1 MNEPV
6 LFTLAG
12 AEPLTVEGSIQ
23 TYDCFVYDQQR
34 RLNVLESAGER
45 KPLIR
50 AITES
55 SDRSS
60 ILGLDVTT
68 YMTEARGEGDR
79 PD

>member
-1 MNEPV
+1 MNEPF

-12 AEPLTVEGSIQ
+12 AEPLAAKRTIQ
-23 TYDCFVYDQQR
+23 TCGCFVYDQQR
-34 RLNVLESAGER
+34 RLNVLEQAGER
-45 KPLIR
+45 KPLVEVMMER
-50 AITES
+50 

-60 ILGLDVTT
+60 MLGLDVTT

>member
-1 MNEPV
+1 MDEPF

-12 AEPLTVEGSIQ
+12 AERLAVKGTIQ
-23 TYDCFVYDQQR
+23 TCDFFVYDEQR
-34 RLNVLESAGER
+34 RLNILEHTGER
-45 KPLIR
+45 KPLVEVMMER
-50 AITES
+50 

-60 ILGLDVTT
+60 MLGLDVTT